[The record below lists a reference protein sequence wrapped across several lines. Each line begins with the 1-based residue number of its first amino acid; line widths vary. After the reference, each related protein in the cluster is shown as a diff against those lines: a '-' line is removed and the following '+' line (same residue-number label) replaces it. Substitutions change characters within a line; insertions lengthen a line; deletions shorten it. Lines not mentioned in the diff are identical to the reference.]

1 MEYKTLKD
9 EELFAIINEYTDRLK
24 KLQAMI
30 ADYMK
35 LTIASDAQ
43 AASIHDEYRQLKEGI
58 RKIGHYVNLSRN
70 TRGSSLY
77 STVFRPAFQGASAYG
92 MTASAGSSINGKML
106 SSVEEAA
113 YRLRKYMYLNEI
125 EMDK

>member
-35 LTIASDAQ
+35 LTIESGAQ

-58 RKIGHYVNLSRN
+58 REIGHYVNLSRN

-77 STVFRPAFQGASAYG
+77 TTVFRPAFQGASAYG
-92 MTASAGSSINGKML
+92 MMASAGSSINSKML

>member
-9 EELFAIINEYTDRLK
+9 EELIAIINQYIDRLE
-24 KLQAMI
+24 KLQTLI

-35 LTIASDAQ
+35 PTIESGVQ
-43 AASIHDEYRQLKEGI
+43 AATIHDEYRLLKEEI
-58 RKIGHYVNLSRN
+58 REIGHYVKLSRN
-70 TRGSSLY
+70 TSGSSLY

-106 SSVEEAA
+106 SAVEEAV
-113 YRLRKYMYLNEI
+113 YRLRKYMF
-125 EMDK
+125 